1 MLLLVRLAINKDYMI
16 LSNNFLKKIL
26 EKNNELNVF

>member
-1 MLLLVRLAINKDYMI
+1 MLPLVRLAINKDYMI
-16 LSNNFLKKIL
+16 LFNNFLKKIL